1 MCFFEEELVDLQ
13 GKSRQLGFFSPQEL
27 NALFQGLKRR
37 RSQREHCKGRT
48 GVMQKLYPLKSSS
61 QSSAITK
68 ASVKNDGKQDTSVCS
83 SSTWTGEGAETKDTE
98 QKQDPGIIMGMI
110 QKLNPFRFSS
120 QNKSSEPL
128 IASAA
133 APADEKTQDHGGM
146 RDHPKSTAQ
155 VSDRGEASP
164 AGQNA
169 STSII
174 DECLTTQIHSDEVQT
189 AESDVIRS
197 SEGNPL
203 DNEDDE
209 DGLLAWWRSVEGW
222 SEWNESK
229 QFNEDD
235 GERAVEA
242 AANRVFMAAKLFVH
256 LLTQREPS
264 LQQRIRELLALADA
278 ADSFHKK
285 TVTAS
290 VGGGV
295 ASVAGS
301 ITTITGLVLAPF
313 TFGTSLIVT
322 AVGIGV
328 ATAGGVTSASANITD
343 TVHSNTDRKKVEK
356 MIQDYQH
363 EIKDIKECLDFLK
376 AGMEALEEWNFEQYV
391 DSISKRALNQNV
403 KHVLKEGGRAGKSL
417 LVNTDSLINTVQMLS
432 VAGGAAKAAQVIS
445 VTTGV
450 MSGLFLALDVFFLA
464 KGSLELRKGAKTEF
478 AAKIREVCKEL
489 QDGLQELKRIQLQ
502 LQKTLDG
509 VEMEEEE
516 EEEEEEDEDEDEG
529 DGDGDGDDE
538 DEEEEEEVENRSE
551 LKKDFRW
558 NNN

>member
-1 MCFFEEELVDLQ
+1 
-13 GKSRQLGFFSPQEL
+13 
-27 NALFQGLKRR
+27 
-37 RSQREHCKGRT
+37 
-48 GVMQKLYPLKSSS
+48 MQNLYPFKSSS

-68 ASVKNDGKQDTSVCS
+68 ASANNDGRQDTPVCS
-83 SSTWTGEGAETKDTE
+83 SSTWTGEAAESKDTE
-98 QKQDPGIIMGMI
+98 HKQDPGIIMGMI

-120 QNKSSEPL
+120 QNKISEPL
-128 IASAA
+128 IVSAA
-133 APADEKTQDHGGM
+133 APTDEKTQDHGGM
-146 RDHPKSTAQ
+146 RDHLKSTAQ
-155 VSDRGEASP
+155 
-164 AGQNA
+164 
-169 STSII
+169 I
-174 DECLTTQIHSDEVQT
+174 DQT
-189 AESDVIRS
+189 AETDVAVS
-197 SEGNPL
+197 GEGTPL

-209 DGLLAWWRSVEGW
+209 DGLLAWWRTVEGW

-229 QFNEDD
+229 QFNEKD
-235 GERAVEA
+235 GERAIEA

-264 LQQRIRELLALADA
+264 LQRRIRELLSLADA
-278 ADSFHKK
+278 ADSFHRK

-363 EIKDIKECLDFLK
+363 EVKVIKECLDFLQ
-376 AGMEALEEWNFEQYV
+376 AGMETLEEWHFEQYV
-391 DSISKRALNQNV
+391 DSISRRALNQNV
-403 KHVLKEGGRAGKSL
+403 KHVLKEGGRAGKAL
-417 LVNTDSLINTVQMLS
+417 LVNTDSLINTVQVLS

-445 VTTGV
+445 VTSGV

-502 LQKTLDG
+502 LQKTMDG
-509 VEMEEEE
+509 VEMEEE
-516 EEEEEEDEDEDEG
+516 DEG
-529 DGDGDGDDE
+529 DE
-538 DEEEEEEVENRSE
+538 DEEAGNKSDPEKESS
-551 LKKDFRW
+551 
-558 NNN
+558 